1 MPRAARAER
10 INSANVPANFNASDP
25 ATDLAIIE
33 RATQLS
39 DELQSSPQQCEASH
53 TVAKKLEAEFNQQVE
68 YFGDLGRKYGEAQ
81 KLIAKLQKEC
91 EMLSPS
97 PAGDIHHA

>member
-1 MPRAARAER
+1 
-10 INSANVPANFNASDP
+10 VPADFKADDP
-25 ATDLAIIE
+25 ATDLAIVE
-33 RATQLS
+33 RARQLS
-39 DELQSSPQQCEASH
+39 DKLQSSPQQPKASPE
-53 TVAKKLEAEFNQQVE
+53 VAEKLEAEFNQQVE